1 MTRATE
7 SGEVDLSELCSAAT
21 WTFCE
26 AFLDFLWRAG
36 GVLRMLLACLA
47 LMQDLYRALVLEFG
61 VSEVGSLVLVGFRVV
76 ECCGV
81 HGFRV

>member
-1 MTRATE
+1 M
-7 SGEVDLSELCSAAT
+7 
-21 WTFCE
+21 
-26 AFLDFLWRAG
+26 
-36 GVLRMLLACLA
+36 RMLLARLA